1 MALARRCACA
11 VLLIAALHPLVACNG
26 DDAMACDPPVAS
38 DGGATE
44 LPSDVDDI
52 LERRCRPCH
61 SDPTQMYAPM
71 PLVTWEHVH
80 APRPAPND
88 DEAVFEA
95 IARRIHDERFPMPPK
110 TFRQLDDDELSR
122 LDEWLSDCAPPAGD
136 R

>member
-1 MALARRCACA
+1 MGLAWRHAC
-11 VLLIAALHPLVACNG
+11 VLLLIAGPAGLAACNG

-44 LPSDVDDI
+44 LPSEVDAI

-61 SDPTQMYAPM
+61 SDPTRMFAPM

-95 IARRIHDERFPMPPK
+95 VAQRIHDERFPMPPV
-110 TFRQLDDDELSR
+110 TFPQLDDDELAT